1 MHCPECNT
9 NKKQREEAK
18 DRFCGCCGG
27 NRNISFH
34 RFVQWN
40 LGWVCWLDH
49 EGHRDASVP
58 EMNSRCMSIIE
69 DCYAKVGKKMNRTV
83 ELCTDYDMSPSQV
96 TEFYAKQFQGKDC
109 KSSSN
114 F

>member
-9 NKKQREEAK
+9 TNKQRQEMK

-27 NRNISFH
+27 SKNISFH

-40 LGWVCWLDH
+40 LGWVCWLDGG
-49 EGHRDASVP
+49 EDASVS
-58 EMNSRCMSIIE
+58 EMNQRCNSIIQ
-69 DCYAKVGKKMNRTV
+69 DCYKKIGKKINRTWDDC
-83 ELCTDYDMSPSQV
+83 EDYSLSPSEV
-96 TEFYAKQFQGKDC
+96 TQFYTSQFLGKDC
-109 KSSSN
+109 KNKNN